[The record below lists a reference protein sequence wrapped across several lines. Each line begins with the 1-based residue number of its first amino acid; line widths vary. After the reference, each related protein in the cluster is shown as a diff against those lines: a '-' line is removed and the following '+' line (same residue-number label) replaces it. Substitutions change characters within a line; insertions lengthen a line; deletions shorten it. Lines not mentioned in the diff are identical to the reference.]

1 MGKLVNGSWLTDE
14 AIAEQQQYAKAG
26 GRFVRTTTDFRNWI
40 TVDGTPGPT
49 GEGGFP
55 AEAGRYHLYGALNCP
70 WAHRALIY
78 RTVKGLEDVI
88 GLSLASPQR
97 SDQGWIFE
105 ADTAGRF
112 HDPINHAH
120 ALHEIYI
127 AAARDYSGRVT
138 VPVLWDCQRATI
150 VSNESAEIIRM
161 FNSAFNEITGNRT
174 DYAPPALLPEI
185 DGLNERIFQTVN
197 NGVYKT
203 GFARTQAAYDEAV
216 VPLFETL
223 DYLDQRLAS
232 RRYLLGDQI
241 TEADWRLLPTLLRF
255 DAAYYSAFK
264 CNLRRLVDYP
274 NLWPYTR
281 DLYQQPGIAKN
292 VDFNVYRAGY
302 HSKSPQRNPLGIIPI
317 AFAVDFDAPHGRKAM

>member
-14 AIAEQQQYAKAG
+14 AIAEQQQYAKSG

-40 TVDGTPGPT
+40 TVDGVPGPT
-49 GEGGFP
+49 GRGGFP
-55 AEAGRYHLYGALNCP
+55 AQPGRYHLYGALNCP
-70 WAHRALIY
+70 WAHRTLIY
-78 RTVKGLEDVI
+78 RTVKGLAETI
-88 GLSLASPQR
+88 GLSLANPRR
-97 SDQGWIFE
+97 SDQGWIFD
-105 ADTAGRF
+105 ADPASRF
-112 HDPINHAH
+112 HDPINQAH
-120 ALHEIYI
+120 ALHQIYT
-127 AAARDYSGRVT
+127 AAAPDYSGRVT
-138 VPVLWDCQRATI
+138 VPVLWDRQRATV

-174 DYAPPALLPEI
+174 DYAPPHMLAEI
-185 DGLNERIFQTVN
+185 DALNERIFQTVN

-216 VPLFETL
+216 FPLFETL
-223 DYLDQRLAS
+223 DYLDRRLADH
-232 RRYLLGDQI
+232 RYLCGDQI

-281 DLYQQPGIAKN
+281 DLYQQPGIAKT
-292 VDFNVYRAGY
+292 VDFDIYRIGY
-302 HSKSPQRNPLGIIPI
+302 HSKSARRNPFGIIPI
-317 AFAVDFDAPHGRKAM
+317 AFAVDFSAPPGREPN